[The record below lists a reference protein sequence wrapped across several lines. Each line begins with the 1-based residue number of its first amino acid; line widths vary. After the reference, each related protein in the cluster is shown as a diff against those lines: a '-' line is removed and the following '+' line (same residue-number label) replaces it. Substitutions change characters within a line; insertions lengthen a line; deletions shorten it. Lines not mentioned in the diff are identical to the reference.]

1 MEMKWSSR
9 PGRRATGIPTTKHP
23 ILRWIITGG
32 IAVISI
38 TVVFTLWWYGAF
50 LPHWVSWEE
59 REFSYEGCEVF
70 LKNRTIRVVKTDR
83 KEAGDRHQFV
93 KRDQSELIWKTP
105 ADWQVQDVLV
115 MDIDRDEQEELVL
128 LVWKHGSYGR
138 HLPIWEEKN
147 DIRLEQHIFIYRLQE
162 NTKYGDEQDIRA
174 QNETAEEIARKK
186 EAAEKSREC
195 NNGME
200 EMRPV
205 WMSSSLGTNIRSIAR
220 GKKAGLILNP
230 HCEDSYCGKTT
241 DRTGAA
247 DTTDTI
253 DTTDTG
259 SGTLW
264 VWKDFGLKYAGE
276 SKEQQAQVVCA
287 GDNLIHLSLL
297 AAEQKKLRDGEVA
310 AGNLYDSFYDSVR
323 DKIQNADLAAV
334 NQETIFVADHKR
346 VSDYPRFGTPT
357 EVGDAMERAGFN
369 LITLANNHALDQ
381 GVYGIDTTT
390 AFWEEKGIS
399 YVGAQSTKNYSEE
412 AQAAV
417 RFMEINGIRF
427 AFVAYTYGTNG
438 IPEPEGYPYLVEK
451 LGDEDRMHRQLS
463 YARSRADVVMVF
475 VHWGT
480 EYDTEV
486 DDQQKYYRDFFYR
499 EGVDAVIGTHPHV
512 VQKWE
517 IIECDGTSYA
527 ADAVG
532 WKKDSEQHRM
542 LVYYSLGNLISAQT
556 NGECKTGGLA
566 EFTVVKKADGSIC
579 FEKGKLE

>member
-1 MEMKWSSR
+1 MTMKWNSR
-9 PGRRATGIPTTKHP
+9 PGRRATGTPGTDKAVRHTK
-23 ILRWIITGG
+23 WIIAGG
-32 IAVISI
+32 IAVVVSI
-38 TVVFTLWWYGAF
+38 TAVFTLWWYGAF
-50 LPHWVSWEE
+50 LPRWITWEE
-59 REFSYEGCEVF
+59 REFSYEGCEVI
-70 LKNRTIRVVKTDR
+70 LKNRTLRVVKTDSE
-83 KEAGDRHQFV
+83 EAGDRHPFR
-93 KRDQSELIWKTP
+93 KRDQTELIWKTS

-115 MDIDRDEQEELVL
+115 MDIDRDQQEELVL

-147 DIRLEQHIFIYRLQE
+147 DIRLEQHIFIYRLQK
-162 NTKYGDEQDIRA
+162 NTKYEDEEDIRA
-174 QNETAEEIARKK
+174 QDETA
-186 EAAEKSREC
+186 AEGKSGEQ
-195 NNGME
+195 NTNTDVMK
-200 EMRPV
+200 PV
-205 WMSSSLGTNIRSIAR
+205 WMSSSLGKNIRSIAR
-220 GKKAGLILNP
+220 GKKESLILNP
-230 HCEDSYCGKTT
+230 YCE
-241 DRTGAA
+241 TG
-247 DTTDTI
+247 I
-253 DTTDTG
+253 
-259 SGTLW
+259 STLW

-297 AAEQKKLRDGEVA
+297 AAEQKKLRDGEVS

-323 DKIQNADLAAV
+323 DKLQNADLAAV

-357 EVGDAMERAGFN
+357 EVGDAMVRAGFN

-399 YVGAQSTKNYSEE
+399 YVGAQSTKSYSEE
-412 AQAAV
+412 AQTAV
-417 RFMEINGIRF
+417 QFMEINGIRF
-427 AFVAYTYGTNG
+427 AFAAYTYGTNG
-438 IPEPEGYPYLVEK
+438 MPEPEGYPHLVEK

-480 EYDTEV
+480 EYDTEI
-486 DDQQKYYRDFFYR
+486 DDRQEYYRDFFYR

-517 IIECDGTSYA
+517 IVENNGTAYA

-532 WKKDSEQHRM
+532 WKKDSEQHKM

-556 NGECKTGGLA
+556 NEECKTGGLA

-579 FEKGKLE
+579 FEKEKLQ

>member
-1 MEMKWSSR
+1 MAMKWNNR
-9 PGRRATGIPTTKHP
+9 PGRRATGTPGTDKAVRHTK
-23 ILRWIITGG
+23 WIIAGG
-32 IAVISI
+32 IAVVVSI
-38 TVVFTLWWYGAF
+38 TAVFTLWWYGAF
-50 LPHWVSWEE
+50 LPRWITWEE
-59 REFSYEGCEVF
+59 REFSYEGREVI
-70 LKNRTIRVVKTDR
+70 LKNRTLRVVKTDM
-83 KEAGDRHQFV
+83 EDAGDRHRFT
-93 KRDQSELIWKTP
+93 KRDQSEHIWKTP

-115 MDIDRDEQEELVL
+115 MDIDRDQSEELVL

-138 HLPIWEEKN
+138 HLPIWEKKN
-147 DIRLEQHIFIYRLQE
+147 DIRLEQHIFIYRLQK
-162 NTKYGDEQDIRA
+162 NTKYEDEEDIRA
-174 QNETAEEIARKK
+174 QDETA
-186 EAAEKSREC
+186 AEGKSGEQ
-195 NNGME
+195 NTNTDVMK
-200 EMRPV
+200 PV
-205 WMSSSLGTNIRSIAR
+205 WMSSSLGKNIRSIAR
-220 GKKAGLILNP
+220 GKKESLILNP
-230 HCEDSYCGKTT
+230 YCE
-241 DRTGAA
+241 TG
-247 DTTDTI
+247 I
-253 DTTDTG
+253 
-259 SGTLW
+259 STLW

-297 AAEQKKLRDGEVA
+297 AAEQKKLRDGEVS

-323 DKIQNADLAAV
+323 DKLQNADLAAV

-357 EVGDAMERAGFN
+357 EVGDAMVRAGFN

-399 YVGAQSTKNYSEE
+399 FVGAQSTKSYSEE
-412 AQAAV
+412 AQTAV
-417 RFMEINGIRF
+417 QFMEINGIRF
-427 AFVAYTYGTNG
+427 AFAAYTYGTNG
-438 IPEPEGYPYLVEK
+438 MSEPEGYPHLVEK

-480 EYDTEV
+480 EYDTEI
-486 DDQQKYYRDFFYR
+486 DDRQEYYRDFFYR

-517 IIECDGTSYA
+517 IVENNGTAYA

-532 WKKDSEQHRM
+532 WKKDSEQHKM

-556 NGECKTGGLA
+556 NEECKTGGLA

-579 FEKGKLE
+579 FEKEKLQ

>member
-1 MEMKWSSR
+1 MAMKWNNR
-9 PGRRATGIPTTKHP
+9 PGRRATGTPGTDKAVRHTK
-23 ILRWIITGG
+23 WIIAGG
-32 IAVISI
+32 IAVVVSI
-38 TVVFTLWWYGAF
+38 TAVFTLWWYGAF
-50 LPHWVSWEE
+50 LPRWITWEE
-59 REFSYEGCEVF
+59 REFSYEGCEVI
-70 LKNRTIRVVKTDR
+70 LKNRTLRVAKTDM
-83 KEAGDRHQFV
+83 EDTGDRHRFT
-93 KRDQSELIWKTP
+93 KRDQSEHIWKTP

-115 MDIDRDEQEELVL
+115 MDIDRDQSEELVL

-147 DIRLEQHIFIYRLQE
+147 DIRLEQHIFIYRLQK
-162 NTKYGDEQDIRA
+162 NTKYEDEEDIRA
-174 QNETAEEIARKK
+174 QDETA
-186 EAAEKSREC
+186 AEGKSGEQ
-195 NNGME
+195 NTNTDVMK
-200 EMRPV
+200 PV
-205 WMSSSLGTNIRSIAR
+205 WMSSSLGKNIRSIAR
-220 GKKAGLILNP
+220 GKKESLILNP
-230 HCEDSYCGKTT
+230 YCE
-241 DRTGAA
+241 TG
-247 DTTDTI
+247 I
-253 DTTDTG
+253 
-259 SGTLW
+259 STLW

-297 AAEQKKLRDGEVA
+297 AAEQKKLRDGEVS

-323 DKIQNADLAAV
+323 DKLQNADLAAV

-357 EVGDAMERAGFN
+357 EVGDAMVRAGFN

-399 YVGAQSTKNYSEE
+399 YVGAQSTKSYSEE
-412 AQAAV
+412 AQTAV
-417 RFMEINGIRF
+417 QFMEINGIRF
-427 AFVAYTYGTNG
+427 AFAAYTYGTNG
-438 IPEPEGYPYLVEK
+438 MPEPEGYPRLVEK

-480 EYDTEV
+480 EYDTEI
-486 DDQQKYYRDFFYR
+486 DDRQEYYRDFFYR

-517 IIECDGTSYA
+517 IVENNGTAYA

-532 WKKDSEQHRM
+532 WKKDSEQHKM

-556 NGECKTGGLA
+556 NEECKTGGLA

-579 FEKGKLE
+579 FEKEKLQ

>member
-1 MEMKWSSR
+1 M
-9 PGRRATGIPTTKHP
+9 
-23 ILRWIITGG
+23 
-32 IAVISI
+32 
-38 TVVFTLWWYGAF
+38 
-50 LPHWVSWEE
+50 
-59 REFSYEGCEVF
+59 
-70 LKNRTIRVVKTDR
+70 KNRTLRVVKTDSE
-83 KEAGDRHQFV
+83 EAGDRHPFR
-93 KRDQSELIWKTP
+93 KRDQTELIWKTS

-115 MDIDRDEQEELVL
+115 MDIDRDQQEELVL

-138 HLPIWEEKN
+138 HLPIWEKKN
-147 DIRLEQHIFIYRLQE
+147 DIRLEQHIFIYRLQK
-162 NTKYGDEQDIRA
+162 NTKYEDEEDIRA
-174 QNETAEEIARKK
+174 QDETA
-186 EAAEKSREC
+186 AEGKSGEQ
-195 NNGME
+195 NTNTDVMK
-200 EMRPV
+200 PV
-205 WMSSSLGTNIRSIAR
+205 WMSSSLGKNIRSIAR
-220 GKKAGLILNP
+220 GKKESLILNP
-230 HCEDSYCGKTT
+230 YCE
-241 DRTGAA
+241 TG
-247 DTTDTI
+247 I
-253 DTTDTG
+253 
-259 SGTLW
+259 STLW
-264 VWKDFGLKYAGE
+264 VWKDFGLKYSGE

-297 AAEQKKLRDGEVA
+297 AAEQKKLRDGEVS

-323 DKIQNADLAAV
+323 DKLQNADLAAV

-357 EVGDAMERAGFN
+357 EVGDAMVRAGFN

-399 YVGAQSTKNYSEE
+399 YVGAQSTKSYSEE
-412 AQAAV
+412 AQTAV
-417 RFMEINGIRF
+417 QFMEINGIRF
-427 AFVAYTYGTNG
+427 AFAAYTYGTNG
-438 IPEPEGYPYLVEK
+438 MPEPEGYPHLVEK

-480 EYDTEV
+480 EYDTEI
-486 DDQQKYYRDFFYR
+486 DDRQEYYRDFFYR

-517 IIECDGTSYA
+517 IVENNGTAYA

-532 WKKDSEQHRM
+532 WKKDSEQHKM

-556 NGECKTGGLA
+556 NEECKTGGLA

-579 FEKGKLE
+579 FEKEKLQ

>member
-1 MEMKWSSR
+1 MAMKWNSR
-9 PGRRATGIPTTKHP
+9 HGRKVTGIPTTEHP
-23 ILRWIITGG
+23 TIKWVMICGM
-32 IAVISI
+32 AVVVSI
-38 TVVFTLWWYGAF
+38 TAVFALWWYGAF
-50 LPHWVSWEE
+50 LPNWIFWEE
-59 REFSYEGCEVF
+59 KEFFYEDCKVVLE
-70 LKNRTIRVVKTDR
+70 NRTLQVAKTDR
-83 KEAGDRHQFV
+83 EEAGEHDKLM
-93 KRDQSELIWKTP
+93 KRGQSELIWKTP

-147 DIRLEQHIFIYRLQE
+147 DIRLEQHIFIYRLQK
-162 NTKYGDEQDIRA
+162 NTKYEDEEDIRV
-174 QNETAEEIARKK
+174 QDETAEENVRG
-186 EAAEKSREC
+186 
-195 NNGME
+195 NNDSIGV
-200 EMRPV
+200 MRPI

-230 HCEDSYCGKTT
+230 HCEASYCGKTT

-247 DTTDTI
+247 DITDTT

-264 VWKDFGLKYAGE
+264 VWKDFGLKYAGK
-276 SKEQQAQVVCA
+276 SKEQRAQVVCA

-297 AAEQKKLRDGEVA
+297 TAEQKKLKDGEVTA
-310 AGNLYDSFYDSVR
+310 ENLYDSFYDSVR
-323 DKIQNADLAAV
+323 DKIQSADLAAV
-334 NQETIFVADHKR
+334 NQETIFVTEPKR

-438 IPEPEGYPYLVEK
+438 MPEPEDYPYLVEK

-463 YARSRADVVMVF
+463 YARSRADFVMVF

-486 DDQQKYYRDFFYR
+486 DDQQEYYRNFFYQ

-517 IIECDGTSYA
+517 IVEYDGTVHA

-532 WKKDSEQHRM
+532 WKKDSGQHRM

-556 NGECKTGGLA
+556 NGECRTGGLA
-566 EFTVVKKADGSIC
+566 EFTVVKQADGAVC
-579 FEKGKLE
+579 FEREKLQ

>member
-1 MEMKWSSR
+1 MAMKWNNR
-9 PGRRATGIPTTKHP
+9 PGRRATGTPGTDKAVRHTK
-23 ILRWIITGG
+23 WIIAGG
-32 IAVISI
+32 IAVVVSI
-38 TVVFTLWWYGAF
+38 TAVFTLWWYGAF
-50 LPHWVSWEE
+50 LPRWITWEE
-59 REFSYEGCEVF
+59 REFSYEGREVI
-70 LKNRTIRVVKTDR
+70 LKNRTLRVVKTDM
-83 KEAGDRHQFV
+83 EDAGDRHRFT
-93 KRDQSELIWKTP
+93 KRDQSEHIWKTP

-115 MDIDRDEQEELVL
+115 MDIDRDQSEELVL

-138 HLPIWEEKN
+138 HLPIWEKKN
-147 DIRLEQHIFIYRLQE
+147 DIRLEQHIFIYRLQK
-162 NTKYGDEQDIRA
+162 NTKYEDEEDIRA
-174 QNETAEEIARKK
+174 QDETA
-186 EAAEKSREC
+186 AEGKSGEQ
-195 NNGME
+195 NTNTDVMK
-200 EMRPV
+200 PV
-205 WMSSSLGTNIRSIAR
+205 WMSSSLGKNIRSIAR
-220 GKKAGLILNP
+220 GKKESLILNP
-230 HCEDSYCGKTT
+230 YCE
-241 DRTGAA
+241 TG
-247 DTTDTI
+247 I
-253 DTTDTG
+253 
-259 SGTLW
+259 STLW

-297 AAEQKKLRDGEVA
+297 AAEQKKLRDGEVS

-323 DKIQNADLAAV
+323 DKLQNADLAAV

-357 EVGDAMERAGFN
+357 EVGDAMVRAGFN

-399 YVGAQSTKNYSEE
+399 YVGAQSTKSYSEE
-412 AQAAV
+412 AQTAV
-417 RFMEINGIRF
+417 QFMEINGIRF
-427 AFVAYTYGTNG
+427 AFAAYTYGTNG
-438 IPEPEGYPYLVEK
+438 MPEPEGYPHLVEK

-480 EYDTEV
+480 EYDTEI
-486 DDQQKYYRDFFYR
+486 DDRQEYYRDFFYR

-517 IIECDGTSYA
+517 IVEKNGTAYA

-532 WKKDSEQHRM
+532 WKKDSEQHKM

-556 NGECKTGGLA
+556 NEECKTGGLA

-579 FEKGKLE
+579 FEKEKLQ

>member
-1 MEMKWSSR
+1 MAMKWNNR
-9 PGRRATGIPTTKHP
+9 PGRRATGTPGTDKAVRHTK
-23 ILRWIITGG
+23 WIIAGG
-32 IAVISI
+32 IAVVVSI
-38 TVVFTLWWYGAF
+38 TAVFTLWWYGAF
-50 LPHWVSWEE
+50 LPRWITWEE
-59 REFSYEGCEVF
+59 REFSYEGCEVI
-70 LKNRTIRVVKTDR
+70 LKNRTLRVAKTDM
-83 KEAGDRHQFV
+83 EDTGDRHRFT
-93 KRDQSELIWKTP
+93 KRDQSEHIWKTP

-115 MDIDRDEQEELVL
+115 MDIDRDQSEELVL

-147 DIRLEQHIFIYRLQE
+147 DIRLEQHIFIYRLQK
-162 NTKYGDEQDIRA
+162 NTKYEDEEDIRA
-174 QNETAEEIARKK
+174 QDETA
-186 EAAEKSREC
+186 AEGKSGEQ
-195 NNGME
+195 NTNTDVMK
-200 EMRPV
+200 PV
-205 WMSSSLGTNIRSIAR
+205 WMSSSLGKNIRSIAR
-220 GKKAGLILNP
+220 GKKESLILNP
-230 HCEDSYCGKTT
+230 YCE
-241 DRTGAA
+241 TG
-247 DTTDTI
+247 I
-253 DTTDTG
+253 
-259 SGTLW
+259 STLW

-297 AAEQKKLRDGEVA
+297 AAEQKKLRDGEVS

-323 DKIQNADLAAV
+323 DKLQNADLAAV

-357 EVGDAMERAGFN
+357 EVGDAMVRAGFN

-399 YVGAQSTKNYSEE
+399 FVGAQSTKSYSEE
-412 AQAAV
+412 AQTAV
-417 RFMEINGIRF
+417 QFMEINGIRF
-427 AFVAYTYGTNG
+427 AFAAYTYGTNG
-438 IPEPEGYPYLVEK
+438 MSEPEGYPHLVEK

-480 EYDTEV
+480 EYDTEI
-486 DDQQKYYRDFFYR
+486 DDRQEYYRDFFYR

-517 IIECDGTSYA
+517 IVENNGTAYA

-532 WKKDSEQHRM
+532 WKKDSEQHKM

-556 NGECKTGGLA
+556 NEECKTGGLA

-579 FEKGKLE
+579 FEKEKLQ

>member
-1 MEMKWSSR
+1 MAMKWNSR
-9 PGRRATGIPTTKHP
+9 PGRRATGILTTKHP
-23 ILRWIITGG
+23 ILRWVIAGG
-32 IAVISI
+32 IAVIGI
-38 TVVFTLWWYGAF
+38 TAVFTLWWYGVF
-50 LPHWVSWEE
+50 LPHWISWEE
-59 REFSYEGCEVF
+59 KEFSYEGCEVF
-70 LKNRTIRVVKTDR
+70 LKNRTLQVVKTNMN
-83 KEAGDRHQFV
+83 EAGERHPFM

-115 MDIDRDEQEELVL
+115 MDVDRDQQEELVL

-138 HLPIWEEKN
+138 HLPIWKKKN

-162 NTKYGDEQDIRA
+162 NTKYEDEEDIRA
-174 QNETAEEIARKK
+174 QDETAEENVRG
-186 EAAEKSREC
+186 
-195 NNGME
+195 NNDSVGV
-200 EMRPV
+200 MRPI

-220 GKKAGLILNP
+220 GKKSGLILNP
-230 HCEDSYCGKTT
+230 YC
-241 DRTGAA
+241 
-247 DTTDTI
+247 
-253 DTTDTG
+253 DTG
-259 SGTLW
+259 TSTLW

-297 AAEQKKLRDGEVA
+297 TAEQKRLRDGEVT

-346 VSDYPRFGTPT
+346 VSDYPLFGTPT
-357 EVGDAMERAGFN
+357 EVGDAMKRAGFN

-399 YVGAQSTKNYSEE
+399 YVGAQSTKSYSEE

-417 RFMEINGIRF
+417 QFMEIQGIRF

-451 LGDEDRMHRQLS
+451 FGAEDRMHRQLS

-480 EYDTEV
+480 EYDTEI
-486 DDQQKYYRDFFYR
+486 DDQQEYYCDFFYR

-517 IIECDGTSYA
+517 IVECDGTAYT

-532 WKKDSEQHRM
+532 WKKDSEQHKM

-556 NGECKTGGLA
+556 NEECKTGGLA

-579 FEKGKLE
+579 FEKEKLQ

>member
-1 MEMKWSSR
+1 MAMKWNSR

-23 ILRWIITGG
+23 ILRWIIAGG
-32 IAVISI
+32 IAVIGI
-38 TVVFTLWWYGAF
+38 TAVFTLWWYGAF
-50 LPHWVSWEE
+50 LPRWISWKEK
-59 REFSYEGCEVF
+59 EFSYEGCEVF
-70 LKNRTIRVVKTDR
+70 LKNRTIRVVKTDSE
-83 KEAGDRHQFV
+83 EAGDRHPFM
-93 KRDQSELIWKTP
+93 KRDQTELIWKTS

-115 MDIDRDEQEELVL
+115 MDIDRDQQEELVL

-147 DIRLEQHIFIYRLQE
+147 DIRLEQHIFIYRLKK
-162 NTKYGDEQDIRA
+162 NTKYEDEEDIRA
-174 QNETAEEIARKK
+174 QDETAEENV
-186 EAAEKSREC
+186 RE
-195 NNGME
+195 NNDSTDVMK
-200 EMRPV
+200 PV

-230 HCEDSYCGKTT
+230 YC
-241 DRTGAA
+241 
-247 DTTDTI
+247 
-253 DTTDTG
+253 DTG
-259 SGTLW
+259 TSTLW

-297 AAEQKKLRDGEVA
+297 AAEQKKLRDGEVT

-323 DKIQNADLAAV
+323 DKLQNADLAAI
-334 NQETIFVADHKR
+334 NQETIFVTDLR
-346 VSDYPRFGTPT
+346 RISDYPRFGTPT

-381 GVYGIDTTT
+381 GTYGIDTTT

-399 YVGAQSTKNYSEE
+399 YVGAQSTNSYSEE

-417 RFMEINGIRF
+417 QFMEINGIRF
-427 AFVAYTYGTNG
+427 AFAAYTYGTNG
-438 IPEPEGYPYLVEK
+438 VPEPEDYPYLVEK

-463 YARSRADVVMVF
+463 YARSRADVVIVF

-480 EYDTEV
+480 EYDTEI
-486 DDQQKYYRDFFYR
+486 DDQQEYYRDFFYR

-517 IIECDGTSYA
+517 IVERDLP
-527 ADAVG
+527 
-532 WKKDSEQHRM
+532 QHKM

-556 NGECKTGGLA
+556 NEECKTGGLA
-566 EFTVVKKADGSIC
+566 EFTVVKQPDGEVYISNYGI
-579 FEKGKLE
+579 EEIDAGYE

>member
-1 MEMKWSSR
+1 MAMKWNNR
-9 PGRRATGIPTTKHP
+9 PGRRATGTPGTDKAVRHTK
-23 ILRWIITGG
+23 WIIAGG
-32 IAVISI
+32 IAVVVSI
-38 TVVFTLWWYGAF
+38 TAVFTLWWYGAF
-50 LPHWVSWEE
+50 LPRWITWEE
-59 REFSYEGCEVF
+59 REFSYEGCEVI
-70 LKNRTIRVVKTDR
+70 LKNRTLRVAKTDM
-83 KEAGDRHQFV
+83 EDTGDRHRFT
-93 KRDQSELIWKTP
+93 KRDQSEHIWKTP

-115 MDIDRDEQEELVL
+115 MDIDRDQSEELVL

-138 HLPIWEEKN
+138 HLPIWEKKN
-147 DIRLEQHIFIYRLQE
+147 DIRLEQHIFIYRLQK
-162 NTKYGDEQDIRA
+162 NTKYEDEEDIRA
-174 QNETAEEIARKK
+174 QDETA
-186 EAAEKSREC
+186 AEGKSGEQ
-195 NNGME
+195 NTNTDVMK
-200 EMRPV
+200 PV
-205 WMSSSLGTNIRSIAR
+205 WMSSSLGKNIRSIAR
-220 GKKAGLILNP
+220 GKKESLILNP
-230 HCEDSYCGKTT
+230 YCE
-241 DRTGAA
+241 TG
-247 DTTDTI
+247 I
-253 DTTDTG
+253 
-259 SGTLW
+259 STLW

-297 AAEQKKLRDGEVA
+297 AAEQKKLRDGEVS

-323 DKIQNADLAAV
+323 DKLQNADLAAV

-357 EVGDAMERAGFN
+357 EVGDAMVRAGFN

-399 YVGAQSTKNYSEE
+399 FVGAQSTKSYSEE
-412 AQAAV
+412 AQTAV
-417 RFMEINGIRF
+417 QFMEINGIRF
-427 AFVAYTYGTNG
+427 AFAAYTYGTNG
-438 IPEPEGYPYLVEK
+438 MSEPEGYPHLVEK

-480 EYDTEV
+480 EYDTEI
-486 DDQQKYYRDFFYR
+486 DDRQEYYRDFFYR

-517 IIECDGTSYA
+517 IVENNGTAYA

-532 WKKDSEQHRM
+532 WKKDSEQHKM

-556 NGECKTGGLA
+556 NEECKTGGLA

-579 FEKGKLE
+579 FEKEKLQ

>member
-1 MEMKWSSR
+1 MAMKWKSR
-9 PGRRATGIPTTKHP
+9 HGRRATGIPTTKHP

-32 IAVISI
+32 IAVIGI
-38 TVVFTLWWYGAF
+38 TAVFTLWWYGAF
-50 LPHWVSWEE
+50 LPHWISWEKK
-59 REFSYEGCEVF
+59 EFPYEDCKVV
-70 LKNRTIRVVKTDR
+70 LKNRTLWVAEADMEETGERHKFR
-83 KEAGDRHQFV
+83 KRNQLEH
-93 KRDQSELIWKTP
+93 IWKTP

-115 MDIDRDEQEELVL
+115 MDIDRDGQEELVL

-138 HLPIWEEKN
+138 HLPIWEKKN
-147 DIRLEQHIFIYRLQE
+147 DIRLEQHIFIYRLQK
-162 NTKYGDEQDIRA
+162 NTKYEDEDIRA
-174 QNETAEEIARKK
+174 QDETAEENVRG
-186 EAAEKSREC
+186 
-195 NNGME
+195 NNDSTGV
-200 EMRPV
+200 MRPI
-205 WMSSSLGTNIRSIAR
+205 WMSSSLGKNIRSIAR
-220 GKKAGLILNP
+220 GKKESLILNP
-230 HCEDSYCGKTT
+230 YDEDPYGGKIT
-241 DRTGAA
+241 DRTGTTEA
-247 DTTDTI
+247 TDTRP
-253 DTTDTG
+253 
-259 SGTLW
+259 STLW
-264 VWKDFGLKYAGE
+264 VWKNFGLKYAGE

-297 AAEQKKLRDGEVA
+297 AAEQKRLSDGEVT

-334 NQETIFVADHKR
+334 NQETIFVTDHKR

-381 GVYGIDTTT
+381 GAYGIDTTT

-399 YVGAQSTKNYSEE
+399 YVGAQSTKSYSED
-412 AQAAV
+412 AKAAV

-438 IPEPEGYPYLVEK
+438 MPEPEGYPHLVEK

-480 EYDTEV
+480 EYASEIDE
-486 DDQQKYYRDFFYR
+486 QQEYYRDFFYQ

-517 IIECDGTSYA
+517 IVESVGTAYV
-527 ADAVG
+527 ADALG
-532 WKKDSEQHRM
+532 WKKDSEQHKM

-556 NGECKTGGLA
+556 NEECKTGGLA
-566 EFTVVKKADGSIC
+566 EFTVVKQADGSVW
-579 FEKGKLE
+579 FEKKKLQ

>member
-1 MEMKWSSR
+1 MAMKWNSR

-23 ILRWIITGG
+23 ILRWIIAGG
-32 IAVISI
+32 IAVIGI
-38 TVVFTLWWYGAF
+38 TAVFTLWWYGAF
-50 LPHWVSWEE
+50 LPHWISWEE
-59 REFSYEGCEVF
+59 REFSYESCEVF
-70 LKNRTIRVVKTDR
+70 LKNRTIRVVKTDSE
-83 KEAGDRHQFV
+83 EAGDRHPFM
-93 KRDQSELIWKTP
+93 KRDQTELIWKTS

-115 MDIDRDEQEELVL
+115 MDIDRDQQEELVL

-147 DIRLEQHIFIYRLQE
+147 DIRLEQHIFIYRLKK
-162 NTKYGDEQDIRA
+162 NTKYEDEEDIRA
-174 QNETAEEIARKK
+174 QDETAEENV
-186 EAAEKSREC
+186 RE
-195 NNGME
+195 NNDSTDVMK
-200 EMRPV
+200 PV

-230 HCEDSYCGKTT
+230 YC
-241 DRTGAA
+241 
-247 DTTDTI
+247 
-253 DTTDTG
+253 DTG
-259 SGTLW
+259 TSTLW

-297 AAEQKKLRDGEVA
+297 AAEQKKLRDGEVT

-323 DKIQNADLAAV
+323 DKLQNADLAAI
-334 NQETIFVADHKR
+334 NQETIFVTDLR
-346 VSDYPRFGTPT
+346 RISDYPRFGTPT

-381 GVYGIDTTT
+381 GTYGIDTTT

-399 YVGAQSTKNYSEE
+399 YVGAQSTNSYSEE

-417 RFMEINGIRF
+417 QFMEINGIRF
-427 AFVAYTYGTNG
+427 AFAAYTYGTNG
-438 IPEPEGYPYLVEK
+438 VPEPEDYPYLVEK

-463 YARSRADVVMVF
+463 YARSRADVVIVF

-480 EYDTEV
+480 EYDTEI
-486 DDQQKYYRDFFYR
+486 DDQQEYYRDFFYR

-517 IIECDGTSYA
+517 IVERDLP
-527 ADAVG
+527 
-532 WKKDSEQHRM
+532 QHKM

-556 NGECKTGGLA
+556 NEECKTGGLA
-566 EFTVVKKADGSIC
+566 EFTVVKQPDGEVYISNYGI
-579 FEKGKLE
+579 EEIDAGYE

>member
-1 MEMKWSSR
+1 MAMKWNSR

-23 ILRWIITGG
+23 ILRWIIAGG
-32 IAVISI
+32 IAVIGI
-38 TVVFTLWWYGAF
+38 TAVFTLWWYGAF

-70 LKNRTIRVVKTDR
+70 LKNRTIRVVKTDTE
-83 KEAGDRHQFV
+83 EAGDRHQFI

-115 MDIDRDEQEELVL
+115 MDIDRDQQEELVL

-147 DIRLEQHIFIYRLQE
+147 DIRLEQHIFIYRLQK
-162 NTKYGDEQDIRA
+162 NTKYEDEEDIRA
-174 QNETAEEIARKK
+174 QNETAEENVRG
-186 EAAEKSREC
+186 
-195 NNGME
+195 NNDSIGV
-200 EMRPV
+200 MRPI

-220 GKKAGLILNP
+220 GKKASLIMNP
-230 HCEDSYCGKTT
+230 YGEDSYDEKTT
-241 DRTGAA
+241 DLAGNT
-247 DTTDTI
+247 DTTGTS
-253 DTTDTG
+253 T
-259 SGTLW
+259 STLW

-287 GDNLIHLSLL
+287 GDNLIHVSLL
-297 AAEQKKLRDGEVA
+297 AAEQKKLRDGEVT

-323 DKIQNADLAAV
+323 DKIQNADLAAI
-334 NQETIFVADHKR
+334 NQETIFVTDHKR
-346 VSDYPRFGTPT
+346 ISDYPRFGTPV

-381 GVYGIDTTT
+381 GAYGIDTTT

-399 YVGAQSTKNYSEE
+399 YVGAQSTKSYSEE

-417 RFMEINGIRF
+417 QFMEINGIRF
-427 AFVAYTYGTNG
+427 AFVAYTYETNG
-438 IPEPEGYPYLVEK
+438 MPEPEEYPYLVEK

-486 DDQQKYYRDFFYR
+486 DDQQEYYRDFFYR
-499 EGVDAVIGTHPHV
+499 EGVDAVIGMHPHV

-517 IIECDGTSYA
+517 IVERDLS
-527 ADAVG
+527 
-532 WKKDSEQHRM
+532 QHKM

-556 NGECKTGGLA
+556 NEECKTGGLA
-566 EFTVVKKADGSIC
+566 EFTVVKQPDGEVYISNYGMEEIAADY
-579 FEKGKLE
+579 E

>member
-1 MEMKWSSR
+1 MAMKWNNR
-9 PGRRATGIPTTKHP
+9 PGRRATGTPGTDKAVRHTK
-23 ILRWIITGG
+23 WIIAGG
-32 IAVISI
+32 IAVVVSI
-38 TVVFTLWWYGAF
+38 TAVFTLWWYGAF
-50 LPHWVSWEE
+50 LPRWITWEE
-59 REFSYEGCEVF
+59 REFSYEGREVI
-70 LKNRTIRVVKTDR
+70 LKNRTLRVVKTDM
-83 KEAGDRHQFV
+83 EDAGDRHRFT
-93 KRDQSELIWKTP
+93 KRDQSEHIWKTP

-115 MDIDRDEQEELVL
+115 MDIDRDQSEELVL

-138 HLPIWEEKN
+138 HLPIWEKKN
-147 DIRLEQHIFIYRLQE
+147 DIRLEQHIFIYRLQK
-162 NTKYGDEQDIRA
+162 NTKYEDEEDIRA
-174 QNETAEEIARKK
+174 QDETA
-186 EAAEKSREC
+186 AEGKSGEQ
-195 NNGME
+195 NTNTDVMK
-200 EMRPV
+200 PV
-205 WMSSSLGTNIRSIAR
+205 WMSSSLGKNIRSIAR
-220 GKKAGLILNP
+220 GKKESLILNP
-230 HCEDSYCGKTT
+230 YCE
-241 DRTGAA
+241 TG
-247 DTTDTI
+247 I
-253 DTTDTG
+253 
-259 SGTLW
+259 STLW

-297 AAEQKKLRDGEVA
+297 AAEQKKLRDGEVS

-323 DKIQNADLAAV
+323 DKLQNADLAAV

-357 EVGDAMERAGFN
+357 EVGDAMVRAGFN

-399 YVGAQSTKNYSEE
+399 FVGAQSTKSYSEE
-412 AQAAV
+412 AQTAV
-417 RFMEINGIRF
+417 QFMEINGIRF
-427 AFVAYTYGTNG
+427 AFAAYTYGTNG
-438 IPEPEGYPYLVEK
+438 MSEPEGYPHLVEK

-480 EYDTEV
+480 EYDTEI
-486 DDQQKYYRDFFYR
+486 DDRQEYYRDFFYR

-517 IIECDGTSYA
+517 IVENNGTAYA

-532 WKKDSEQHRM
+532 WKKDSEQHKM

-556 NGECKTGGLA
+556 NEECKTGGLA
-566 EFTVVKKADGSIC
+566 EFTVVKQADGEIC
-579 FEKGKLE
+579 LGKCYLETIS

>member
-1 MEMKWSSR
+1 MEMKWNSR

-38 TVVFTLWWYGAF
+38 TAVFTLWWYGAF

-70 LKNRTIRVVKTDR
+70 LKNRTIRVVETDTE
-83 KEAGDRHQFV
+83 EAGEHDKLM
-93 KRDQSELIWKTP
+93 KRGQSELIWKTP

-138 HLPIWEEKN
+138 HLPIWEKKN
-147 DIRLEQHIFIYRLQE
+147 DIRLEQHIFIYRLQK
-162 NTKYGDEQDIRA
+162 NAKYEDEEDIRT
-174 QNETAEEIARKK
+174 QNETAEEIAGKN
-186 EAAEKSREC
+186 EAAEKSGEC
-195 NNGME
+195 NNSME

-205 WMSSSLGTNIRSIAR
+205 WMSSSLGKNIQSIAR
-220 GKKAGLILNP
+220 GKKAGLILNLYY
-230 HCEDSYCGKTT
+230 EASYGEKTT
-241 DRTGAA
+241 DRTG
-247 DTTDTI
+247 TTDA
-253 DTTDTG
+253 TDT
-259 SGTLW
+259 SLSTLW

-297 AAEQKKLRDGEVA
+297 TAEQKKLRDGEVA

-323 DKIQNADLAAV
+323 DKIQSADLAAV

-417 RFMEINGIRF
+417 RFMEINGICF

-438 IPEPEGYPYLVEK
+438 MPEPEDYPYLVEK

-463 YARSRADVVMVF
+463 YARSRADFVMVF

-480 EYDTEV
+480 EYDTEI
-486 DDQQKYYRDFFYR
+486 DRQQEYYRNFFYQ

-517 IIECDGTSYA
+517 IVEYDGTAHA

-532 WKKDSEQHRM
+532 WKKDSGQHRM

-556 NGECKTGGLA
+556 NGECRTGGLA
-566 EFTVVKKADGSIC
+566 EFTVVKQADGSVC
-579 FEKGKLE
+579 FEGEKLQ

>member
-1 MEMKWSSR
+1 MAMKWNNR
-9 PGRRATGIPTTKHP
+9 PGRRATGTPGTDKAVRHTK
-23 ILRWIITGG
+23 WIIAGG
-32 IAVISI
+32 IAVVVSI
-38 TVVFTLWWYGAF
+38 TAVFTLWWYGAF
-50 LPHWVSWEE
+50 LPRWITWEE
-59 REFSYEGCEVF
+59 REFSYEGCEVI
-70 LKNRTIRVVKTDR
+70 LKNRTLRVAKTDM
-83 KEAGDRHQFV
+83 EDTGDRHRFT
-93 KRDQSELIWKTP
+93 KRDQSEHIWKTP

-115 MDIDRDEQEELVL
+115 MDIDRDQSEELVL

-147 DIRLEQHIFIYRLQE
+147 DIRLEQHIFIYRLQK
-162 NTKYGDEQDIRA
+162 NTKYEDEEDIRA
-174 QNETAEEIARKK
+174 QDETA
-186 EAAEKSREC
+186 AEGNCGEQNTNTDVMK
-195 NNGME
+195 
-200 EMRPV
+200 PV
-205 WMSSSLGTNIRSIAR
+205 WMSSSLGKNIRSIAR
-220 GKKAGLILNP
+220 GKKESLILNP
-230 HCEDSYCGKTT
+230 YCE
-241 DRTGAA
+241 TG
-247 DTTDTI
+247 I
-253 DTTDTG
+253 
-259 SGTLW
+259 STLW

-297 AAEQKKLRDGEVA
+297 AAEQKKLRDGEVS

-323 DKIQNADLAAV
+323 DKLQNADLAAV

-357 EVGDAMERAGFN
+357 EVGDAMVRAGFN

-399 YVGAQSTKNYSEE
+399 YVGAQSTKSYSEE
-412 AQAAV
+412 AQTAV
-417 RFMEINGIRF
+417 QFMEINGIRF
-427 AFVAYTYGTNG
+427 AFAAYTYGTNG
-438 IPEPEGYPYLVEK
+438 MPEPEGYPHLVEK

-480 EYDTEV
+480 EYDTEI
-486 DDQQKYYRDFFYR
+486 DDRQEYYRDFFYR

-517 IIECDGTSYA
+517 IVENNGTAYA

-532 WKKDSEQHRM
+532 WKKDSEQHKM

-556 NGECKTGGLA
+556 NEECKTGGLA

-579 FEKGKLE
+579 FEKEKLQ

>member
-1 MEMKWSSR
+1 MAMKWNNR
-9 PGRRATGIPTTKHP
+9 PGRRATGTPGTDKAVRHTK
-23 ILRWIITGG
+23 WIIAGG
-32 IAVISI
+32 IAVVVSI
-38 TVVFTLWWYGAF
+38 TAVFTLWWYGAF
-50 LPHWVSWEE
+50 LPRWITWEE
-59 REFSYEGCEVF
+59 REFSYEGCEVI
-70 LKNRTIRVVKTDR
+70 LKNRTLRVAKTDM
-83 KEAGDRHQFV
+83 EDTGDRHRFT
-93 KRDQSELIWKTP
+93 KRDQSEHIWKTP

-115 MDIDRDEQEELVL
+115 MDIDRDQSEELVL

-147 DIRLEQHIFIYRLQE
+147 DIRLEQHIFIYRLQK
-162 NTKYGDEQDIRA
+162 NTKYEDEEDIRA
-174 QNETAEEIARKK
+174 QDETA
-186 EAAEKSREC
+186 AEGKSGEQ
-195 NNGME
+195 NTNTDVMK
-200 EMRPV
+200 PV
-205 WMSSSLGTNIRSIAR
+205 WMSSSLGKNIRSIAR
-220 GKKAGLILNP
+220 GKKESLILNP
-230 HCEDSYCGKTT
+230 YCE
-241 DRTGAA
+241 TG
-247 DTTDTI
+247 I
-253 DTTDTG
+253 
-259 SGTLW
+259 STLW

-297 AAEQKKLRDGEVA
+297 AAEQKKLRDGEVS

-323 DKIQNADLAAV
+323 DKLQNADLAAV

-357 EVGDAMERAGFN
+357 EVGDAMVRAGFN

-399 YVGAQSTKNYSEE
+399 YVGAQSTKSYSEE
-412 AQAAV
+412 AQTAV
-417 RFMEINGIRF
+417 QFMEINGIRF
-427 AFVAYTYGTNG
+427 AFAAYTYGTNG
-438 IPEPEGYPYLVEK
+438 MLEPEGYPHLVEK

-480 EYDTEV
+480 EYDTEI
-486 DDQQKYYRDFFYR
+486 DDRQEYYRDFFYR

-517 IIECDGTSYA
+517 IVENNGTAYA

-532 WKKDSEQHRM
+532 WKKDSEQHKM

-556 NGECKTGGLA
+556 NEECKTGGLA

-579 FEKGKLE
+579 FEKEKLQ

>member
-1 MEMKWSSR
+1 MTMKWNSR
-9 PGRRATGIPTTKHP
+9 PGQRATGTPGTDKAVRHTK
-23 ILRWIITGG
+23 WIIAGG
-32 IAVISI
+32 IAVVVSI
-38 TVVFTLWWYGAF
+38 TAVFTLWWYGAF
-50 LPHWVSWEE
+50 LPRWITWEE
-59 REFSYEGCEVF
+59 REFSYEGCEVI
-70 LKNRTIRVVKTDR
+70 LKNRTLRVVKTDM
-83 KEAGDRHQFV
+83 EDTGDCHPFT
-93 KRDQSELIWKTP
+93 KRDQSEYIWKTP

-115 MDIDRDEQEELVL
+115 MDIDRDQQEELVL

-138 HLPIWEEKN
+138 HLPIWEKKN
-147 DIRLEQHIFIYRLQE
+147 DIRLEQHIFIYRLQK
-162 NTKYGDEQDIRA
+162 NTKYEDEEDIRA
-174 QNETAEEIARKK
+174 QDETA
-186 EAAEKSREC
+186 AEGKSGEQ
-195 NNGME
+195 NTNTDVMK
-200 EMRPV
+200 PV
-205 WMSSSLGTNIRSIAR
+205 WMSSSLGKNIRSIAR
-220 GKKAGLILNP
+220 GKKESLILNP
-230 HCEDSYCGKTT
+230 YCE
-241 DRTGAA
+241 TG
-247 DTTDTI
+247 I
-253 DTTDTG
+253 
-259 SGTLW
+259 STLW

-276 SKEQQAQVVCA
+276 SKEQRAQVVCA

-297 AAEQKKLRDGEVA
+297 AAEQKKLRDGEVS

-323 DKIQNADLAAV
+323 DKLQNADLAAV

-357 EVGDAMERAGFN
+357 EVGDAMVRAGFN

-399 YVGAQSTKNYSEE
+399 YVGAQSTKSYSEE
-412 AQAAV
+412 AQTAV
-417 RFMEINGIRF
+417 QFMEINGIRF
-427 AFVAYTYGTNG
+427 AFAAYTYGTNG
-438 IPEPEGYPYLVEK
+438 MPEPEGYPHLVEK

-480 EYDTEV
+480 EYDTEI
-486 DDQQKYYRDFFYR
+486 DDRQEYYRDFFYR

-517 IIECDGTSYA
+517 IVENNGTAYA

-532 WKKDSEQHRM
+532 WKKDSEQHKM

-556 NGECKTGGLA
+556 NEECKTGGLA

-579 FEKGKLE
+579 FEKEKLQ

>member
-1 MEMKWSSR
+1 MAMKWNNR
-9 PGRRATGIPTTKHP
+9 PGRRATGTPGTDKAVRHTK
-23 ILRWIITGG
+23 WIIAGG
-32 IAVISI
+32 IAVVVSI
-38 TVVFTLWWYGAF
+38 TAVFTLWWYGAF
-50 LPHWVSWEE
+50 LPRWITWEE
-59 REFSYEGCEVF
+59 REFSYEGCEVI
-70 LKNRTIRVVKTDR
+70 LKNRTLRVAKTDM
-83 KEAGDRHQFV
+83 EDTGDRHRFT
-93 KRDQSELIWKTP
+93 KRDQSEHIWKTP

-115 MDIDRDEQEELVL
+115 MDIDRDQSEELVL

-147 DIRLEQHIFIYRLQE
+147 DIRLEQHIFIYRLQK
-162 NTKYGDEQDIRA
+162 NTKYEDEEDIRA
-174 QNETAEEIARKK
+174 QDETA
-186 EAAEKSREC
+186 AEGKSGEQ
-195 NNGME
+195 NTNTDVMK
-200 EMRPV
+200 PV
-205 WMSSSLGTNIRSIAR
+205 WMSSSLGKNIRSIAR
-220 GKKAGLILNP
+220 GKKESLILNP
-230 HCEDSYCGKTT
+230 YCE
-241 DRTGAA
+241 TG
-247 DTTDTI
+247 I
-253 DTTDTG
+253 
-259 SGTLW
+259 STLW

-297 AAEQKKLRDGEVA
+297 AAEQKKLRDGEVS

-323 DKIQNADLAAV
+323 DKLQNADLAAV

-357 EVGDAMERAGFN
+357 EVGDAMVRAGFN

-399 YVGAQSTKNYSEE
+399 SVGAQSTKSYSEE
-412 AQAAV
+412 AQTAV
-417 RFMEINGIRF
+417 QFMEINGIRF
-427 AFVAYTYGTNG
+427 AFAAYTYGTNG
-438 IPEPEGYPYLVEK
+438 MSEPEGYPHLVEK

-480 EYDTEV
+480 EYDTEI
-486 DDQQKYYRDFFYR
+486 DDRQEYYRDFFYR

-517 IIECDGTSYA
+517 IVENNGTAYA

-532 WKKDSEQHRM
+532 WKKDSEQHKM

-556 NGECKTGGLA
+556 NEECKTGGLA

-579 FEKGKLE
+579 FEKEKLQ

>member
-1 MEMKWSSR
+1 MSMAMKWNNR
-9 PGRRATGIPTTKHP
+9 PGRRATGTPGTDKAVRHTK
-23 ILRWIITGG
+23 WIIAGG
-32 IAVISI
+32 IAVVVSI
-38 TVVFTLWWYGAF
+38 TAVFTLWWYGAF
-50 LPHWVSWEE
+50 LPRWITWEE
-59 REFSYEGCEVF
+59 REFSYEGCEVI
-70 LKNRTIRVVKTDR
+70 LKNRTLRVAKTDM
-83 KEAGDRHQFV
+83 EDTGDRHRFT
-93 KRDQSELIWKTP
+93 KRDQSEHIWKTP

-115 MDIDRDEQEELVL
+115 MDIDRDQSEELVL

-147 DIRLEQHIFIYRLQE
+147 DIRLEQHIFIYRLQK
-162 NTKYGDEQDIRA
+162 NTKYEDEEDIRA
-174 QNETAEEIARKK
+174 QDETA
-186 EAAEKSREC
+186 AEGKSGEQ
-195 NNGME
+195 NTNTDVMK
-200 EMRPV
+200 PV
-205 WMSSSLGTNIRSIAR
+205 WMSSSLGKNIRSIAR
-220 GKKAGLILNP
+220 GKKESLILNP
-230 HCEDSYCGKTT
+230 YCE
-241 DRTGAA
+241 TG
-247 DTTDTI
+247 I
-253 DTTDTG
+253 
-259 SGTLW
+259 STLW

-297 AAEQKKLRDGEVA
+297 AAEQKKLRDGEVS

-323 DKIQNADLAAV
+323 DKLQNADLAAV

-357 EVGDAMERAGFN
+357 EVGDAMVRAGFN

-399 YVGAQSTKNYSEE
+399 YVGAQSTKSYSEE
-412 AQAAV
+412 AQTAV
-417 RFMEINGIRF
+417 QFMEINGIRF
-427 AFVAYTYGTNG
+427 AFAAYTYGTNG
-438 IPEPEGYPYLVEK
+438 MPEPEGYPHLVEK

-480 EYDTEV
+480 EYDTEI
-486 DDQQKYYRDFFYR
+486 DDRQEYYRDFFYR

-517 IIECDGTSYA
+517 IVENNGTAYA

-532 WKKDSEQHRM
+532 WKKDSEQHKM

-556 NGECKTGGLA
+556 NEECKTGGLA

-579 FEKGKLE
+579 FEKEKLQ

>member
-1 MEMKWSSR
+1 MAMKWNNR
-9 PGRRATGIPTTKHP
+9 PGRRATGTPGTDKAVRHTK
-23 ILRWIITGG
+23 WIIAGG
-32 IAVISI
+32 IAVVVSI
-38 TVVFTLWWYGAF
+38 TAVFTLWWYGAF
-50 LPHWVSWEE
+50 LPRWITWEE
-59 REFSYEGCEVF
+59 REFSYEGCEVI
-70 LKNRTIRVVKTDR
+70 LKNRTLRVAKTDM
-83 KEAGDRHQFV
+83 EDTGDRHRFT
-93 KRDQSELIWKTP
+93 KRDQSEHIWKTP

-115 MDIDRDEQEELVL
+115 MDIDRDQSEELVL

-138 HLPIWEEKN
+138 HLPIWEKKN
-147 DIRLEQHIFIYRLQE
+147 DIRLEQHIFIYRLQK
-162 NTKYGDEQDIRA
+162 NTKYEDEEDIRA
-174 QNETAEEIARKK
+174 QDETA
-186 EAAEKSREC
+186 AEGKSGEQ
-195 NNGME
+195 NTNTDVMK
-200 EMRPV
+200 PV
-205 WMSSSLGTNIRSIAR
+205 WMSSSLGKNIRSITR
-220 GKKAGLILNP
+220 GKKESLILNP
-230 HCEDSYCGKTT
+230 YCE
-241 DRTGAA
+241 TG
-247 DTTDTI
+247 I
-253 DTTDTG
+253 
-259 SGTLW
+259 STLW

-297 AAEQKKLRDGEVA
+297 AAEQKKLRDGEVS

-323 DKIQNADLAAV
+323 DKLQNADLAAV

-357 EVGDAMERAGFN
+357 EVGDAMVRAGFN

-399 YVGAQSTKNYSEE
+399 FVGAQSTKSYSEE
-412 AQAAV
+412 AQTAV
-417 RFMEINGIRF
+417 QFMEINGIRF
-427 AFVAYTYGTNG
+427 AFAAYTYGTNG
-438 IPEPEGYPYLVEK
+438 MSEPEGYPHLVEK

-480 EYDTEV
+480 EYDTEI
-486 DDQQKYYRDFFYR
+486 DDRQEYYRDFFYR

-517 IIECDGTSYA
+517 IVENNGTAYA

-532 WKKDSEQHRM
+532 WKKDSEQHKM

-556 NGECKTGGLA
+556 NEECKTGGLA

-579 FEKGKLE
+579 FEKEKLQ

>member
-1 MEMKWSSR
+1 MAMKWNNR
-9 PGRRATGIPTTKHP
+9 PGRRATGTPGTDKAVRHTK
-23 ILRWIITGG
+23 WIIAGG
-32 IAVISI
+32 IAVVVSI
-38 TVVFTLWWYGAF
+38 TAVFTLWWYGAF
-50 LPHWVSWEE
+50 LPRWITWEE
-59 REFSYEGCEVF
+59 REFSYEGCEVI
-70 LKNRTIRVVKTDR
+70 LKNRTLRVAKTDM
-83 KEAGDRHQFV
+83 EDTGDRHRFT
-93 KRDQSELIWKTP
+93 KRDQSEHIWKTP

-115 MDIDRDEQEELVL
+115 MDIDRDQSEELVL

-147 DIRLEQHIFIYRLQE
+147 DIRLEQHIFIYRLQK
-162 NTKYGDEQDIRA
+162 NTKYEDEEDIRA
-174 QNETAEEIARKK
+174 QDETA
-186 EAAEKSREC
+186 AEGKSGEQ
-195 NNGME
+195 NTNTDVMK
-200 EMRPV
+200 PV
-205 WMSSSLGTNIRSIAR
+205 WMSSSLGKNIRSIAR
-220 GKKAGLILNP
+220 GKKESLILNP
-230 HCEDSYCGKTT
+230 YCE
-241 DRTGAA
+241 TG
-247 DTTDTI
+247 I
-253 DTTDTG
+253 
-259 SGTLW
+259 STLW

-297 AAEQKKLRDGEVA
+297 AAEQKKLRDGEVS

-323 DKIQNADLAAV
+323 DKLQNADLAAV

-357 EVGDAMERAGFN
+357 EVGDAMVRAGFN

-399 YVGAQSTKNYSEE
+399 YVGAQSTKSYSEE
-412 AQAAV
+412 AQTAV
-417 RFMEINGIRF
+417 QFMEINGIRF
-427 AFVAYTYGTNG
+427 AFAAYTYGTNG
-438 IPEPEGYPYLVEK
+438 MPEPEGYPHLVEK

-480 EYDTEV
+480 EYDTEI
-486 DDQQKYYRDFFYR
+486 DDRQEYYRDFFYR

-517 IIECDGTSYA
+517 IVENNGTAYA

-532 WKKDSEQHRM
+532 WKKDSEQHKM

-556 NGECKTGGLA
+556 NEECKTGGLA

-579 FEKGKLE
+579 FEKEKLQ

>member
-1 MEMKWSSR
+1 MAMKWNSR

-23 ILRWIITGG
+23 ILRWIIAGG
-32 IAVISI
+32 IAVIGI
-38 TVVFTLWWYGAF
+38 TAVFTLWWYGAF
-50 LPHWVSWEE
+50 QPRWISWEE
-59 REFSYEGCEVF
+59 KEFSYEGCEVF
-70 LKNRTIRVVKTDR
+70 LKNRTIRVVKTDSE
-83 KEAGDRHQFV
+83 EAGDRHPFR
-93 KRDQSELIWKTP
+93 KRDQTELIWKTS

-115 MDIDRDEQEELVL
+115 MDIDRDQQEELVL

-147 DIRLEQHIFIYRLQE
+147 DIRLEQHIFIYRLQK
-162 NTKYGDEQDIRA
+162 NTKYEDEEDIRA
-174 QNETAEEIARKK
+174 QDETA
-186 EAAEKSREC
+186 AEGKSGEQ
-195 NNGME
+195 NTNTDVMK
-200 EMRPV
+200 PV
-205 WMSSSLGTNIRSIAR
+205 WMSSSLGKNIRSIAR
-220 GKKAGLILNP
+220 GKKESLILNP
-230 HCEDSYCGKTT
+230 YCE
-241 DRTGAA
+241 TG
-247 DTTDTI
+247 I
-253 DTTDTG
+253 
-259 SGTLW
+259 STLW

-276 SKEQQAQVVCA
+276 SKEQRAQVVCA

-297 AAEQKKLRDGEVA
+297 AAEQKKLRDGEVS

-323 DKIQNADLAAV
+323 DKLQNADLAAV

-357 EVGDAMERAGFN
+357 EVGDAMVRAGFN

-399 YVGAQSTKNYSEE
+399 YVGAQSTKSYSEE
-412 AQAAV
+412 AQTAV
-417 RFMEINGIRF
+417 QFMEINGIRF
-427 AFVAYTYGTNG
+427 AFAAYTYGTNG
-438 IPEPEGYPYLVEK
+438 MPEPEGYPHLVEK

-480 EYDTEV
+480 EYDTEI
-486 DDQQKYYRDFFYR
+486 DDRQEYYRDFFYR

-517 IIECDGTSYA
+517 IVENNGTAYA

-532 WKKDSEQHRM
+532 WKKDSEQHKM

-556 NGECKTGGLA
+556 NEECKTGGLA

-579 FEKGKLE
+579 FEKEKLQ

>member
-1 MEMKWSSR
+1 MAMKWNNR
-9 PGRRATGIPTTKHP
+9 PGRRATGTPGTDKAVRHTK
-23 ILRWIITGG
+23 WIIAGG
-32 IAVISI
+32 IAVVVSI
-38 TVVFTLWWYGAF
+38 TAVFTLWWYGAF
-50 LPHWVSWEE
+50 LPRWITWEE
-59 REFSYEGCEVF
+59 REFSYEGCEVI
-70 LKNRTIRVVKTDR
+70 LKNRTLRVAKTDM
-83 KEAGDRHQFV
+83 EDTGDRHRFT
-93 KRDQSELIWKTP
+93 KRDQSEHIWKTP

-115 MDIDRDEQEELVL
+115 MDIDRDQSEELVL

-138 HLPIWEEKN
+138 HLPIWEKKN
-147 DIRLEQHIFIYRLQE
+147 DIRLEQHIFIYRLQK
-162 NTKYGDEQDIRA
+162 NTKYEDEEDIRA
-174 QNETAEEIARKK
+174 QDETA
-186 EAAEKSREC
+186 AEGKSGEQ
-195 NNGME
+195 NTNTDVMK
-200 EMRPV
+200 PV
-205 WMSSSLGTNIRSIAR
+205 WMSSSLGKNIRSIAR
-220 GKKAGLILNP
+220 GKKESLILNP
-230 HCEDSYCGKTT
+230 YCE
-241 DRTGAA
+241 TG
-247 DTTDTI
+247 I
-253 DTTDTG
+253 
-259 SGTLW
+259 STLW

-297 AAEQKKLRDGEVA
+297 AAEQKKLRDGEVS

-323 DKIQNADLAAV
+323 DKLQNADLAAV

-357 EVGDAMERAGFN
+357 EVGDAMVRAGFN

-399 YVGAQSTKNYSEE
+399 YVGAQSTKSYSEE
-412 AQAAV
+412 AQTAV
-417 RFMEINGIRF
+417 QFMEINGIRF
-427 AFVAYTYGTNG
+427 AFAAYTYGTNG
-438 IPEPEGYPYLVEK
+438 MPEPEGYPHLVEK

-480 EYDTEV
+480 EYDTEI
-486 DDQQKYYRDFFYR
+486 DDRQEYYRDFFYR

-517 IIECDGTSYA
+517 IVENNGTAYA

-532 WKKDSEQHRM
+532 WKKDSEQHKM

-556 NGECKTGGLA
+556 NEECKTGGLA

-579 FEKGKLE
+579 FEKEKLQ

>member
-1 MEMKWSSR
+1 MAMKWNNR
-9 PGRRATGIPTTKHP
+9 PGRRATGTPGTDKAVRHTK
-23 ILRWIITGG
+23 WIIAGG
-32 IAVISI
+32 IAVVVSI
-38 TVVFTLWWYGAF
+38 TAVFTLWWYGAF
-50 LPHWVSWEE
+50 LPRWITWEE
-59 REFSYEGCEVF
+59 REFSYEGCEVI
-70 LKNRTIRVVKTDR
+70 LKNRTLRVAKTDM
-83 KEAGDRHQFV
+83 EDTGDRHRFT
-93 KRDQSELIWKTP
+93 KRDQSEHIWKTP

-115 MDIDRDEQEELVL
+115 MDIDRDQSEELVL

-147 DIRLEQHIFIYRLQE
+147 DIRLEQHIFIYRLQK
-162 NTKYGDEQDIRA
+162 NTKYEDEEDIRA
-174 QNETAEEIARKK
+174 QDETA
-186 EAAEKSREC
+186 AEGKSGEQ
-195 NNGME
+195 NTNTDVMK
-200 EMRPV
+200 PV
-205 WMSSSLGTNIRSIAR
+205 WMSSSLGKNIRSIAR
-220 GKKAGLILNP
+220 GKKESLILNP
-230 HCEDSYCGKTT
+230 YCE
-241 DRTGAA
+241 TG
-247 DTTDTI
+247 I
-253 DTTDTG
+253 
-259 SGTLW
+259 STLW

-297 AAEQKKLRDGEVA
+297 AAEQKKLRDGEVS

-323 DKIQNADLAAV
+323 DKLQNADLAAV

-381 GVYGIDTTT
+381 GIYGINTTM
-390 AFWEEKGIS
+390 AFWDEKGIS
-399 YVGAQSTKNYSEE
+399 YVGAQSAKSYSEAPE
-412 AQAAV
+412 AAV
-417 RFMEINGIRF
+417 KFMEINGIRF
-427 AFVAYTYGTNG
+427 AFVGYTYGTNG
-438 IPEPEGYPYLVEK
+438 MPESEGYPHLVEK

-480 EYDTEV
+480 EYETEI
-486 DDQQKYYRDFFYR
+486 DDQQEYYRDFFYR

-517 IIECDGTSYA
+517 IVEKNGTAYE
-527 ADAVG
+527 ADSVG
-532 WKKDSEQHRM
+532 WKRDSEQHKM

-556 NGECKTGGLA
+556 NEECKTGGLA

-579 FEKGKLE
+579 FEKEKLQ

>member
-1 MEMKWSSR
+1 MAMKWNNR
-9 PGRRATGIPTTKHP
+9 PGRRATGTPGTDKAVRHTK
-23 ILRWIITGG
+23 WIIAGG
-32 IAVISI
+32 IAVVVSI
-38 TVVFTLWWYGAF
+38 TAVFTLWWYGAF
-50 LPHWVSWEE
+50 LPRWITWEE
-59 REFSYEGCEVF
+59 REFSYEGCEVI
-70 LKNRTIRVVKTDR
+70 LKNRTLRVAKTDM
-83 KEAGDRHQFV
+83 EDTGDRHRFT
-93 KRDQSELIWKTP
+93 KRDQSEHIWKTP

-115 MDIDRDEQEELVL
+115 MDIDRDQSEELVL

-138 HLPIWEEKN
+138 HLPIWEKKN
-147 DIRLEQHIFIYRLQE
+147 DIRLEQHIFIYRLQK
-162 NTKYGDEQDIRA
+162 NTKYEDEEDIRA
-174 QNETAEEIARKK
+174 QDETA
-186 EAAEKSREC
+186 AEGKSGEQ
-195 NNGME
+195 NTNTDVMK
-200 EMRPV
+200 PV
-205 WMSSSLGTNIRSIAR
+205 WMSSSLGKNIRSIAR
-220 GKKAGLILNP
+220 GKKESLILNP
-230 HCEDSYCGKTT
+230 YCE
-241 DRTGAA
+241 TG
-247 DTTDTI
+247 I
-253 DTTDTG
+253 
-259 SGTLW
+259 STLW

-297 AAEQKKLRDGEVA
+297 AAEQKKLRDGEVS

-323 DKIQNADLAAV
+323 DKLQNADLAAV

-357 EVGDAMERAGFN
+357 EVGDAMVRAGFN

-399 YVGAQSTKNYSEE
+399 YVGAQSTKSYSEE
-412 AQAAV
+412 AQTAV
-417 RFMEINGIRF
+417 QFMEINGIRF
-427 AFVAYTYGTNG
+427 AFAAYTYGTNG
-438 IPEPEGYPYLVEK
+438 MPEPEGYPHLVEK

-480 EYDTEV
+480 EYDTEI
-486 DDQQKYYRDFFYR
+486 DDRQEYYRDFFYR
-499 EGVDAVIGTHPHV
+499 EGIDAVIGTHPHV

-517 IIECDGTSYA
+517 IVENNGTAYA

-532 WKKDSEQHRM
+532 WKKDSEQHKM

-556 NGECKTGGLA
+556 NEECKTGGLA

-579 FEKGKLE
+579 FEKEKLQ